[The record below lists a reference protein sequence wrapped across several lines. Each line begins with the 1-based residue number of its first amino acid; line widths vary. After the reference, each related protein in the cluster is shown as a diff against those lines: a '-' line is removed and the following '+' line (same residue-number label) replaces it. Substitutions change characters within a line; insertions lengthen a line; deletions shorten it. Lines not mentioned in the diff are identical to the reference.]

1 MAANMLTML
10 FPDGR
15 KILDTAEIALKW
27 SKIPEN
33 ISLQSAETV
42 FCETHSKAPLTDKS
56 IILFE

>member
-42 FCETHSKAPLTDKS
+42 FVKHAQKRHWQTKV
-56 IILFE
+56 